1 MRTTSELPRIL
12 AVSLLWCGVL
22 VIALYTGVAIVVGL
36 FSDSEALG
44 RFSGVIYL
52 SGLFGS
58 ADRVG
63 PRRCRWWAT
72 HESTEEASAVGLCS
86 WLA

>member
-44 RFSGVIYL
+44 RFRGVIYL
-52 SGLFGS
+52 SGLLVVPIALALVVAGGGLLMS
-58 ADRVG
+58 Q
-63 PRRCRWWAT
+63 RRKRRQ
-72 HESTEEASAVGLCS
+72 
-86 WLA
+86 